1 MAQTVTLSKHDF
13 SVLVRI
19 LNSLKDIDTSTTD
32 GQQILSDLLS
42 NIESK
47 TRTPNAIRV
56 TGSGTIPG
64 TPHSVSI
71 ANVGAANGAA
81 LGVALNKGETIT
93 FDAGDVNNT
102 LAASSIT
109 YDATGTEFL
118 IIYIS

>member
-1 MAQTVTLSKHDF
+1 MAQTVTLSPHDH

-47 TRTPNAIRV
+47 TRTPSAIRV
-56 TGSGTIPG
+56 TNSGTVPG
-64 TPHSVSI
+64 TPYSVSI
-71 ANVGAANGAA
+71 ANVGAADGVA
-81 LGVALNKGETIT
+81 LGVALKKGETIT
-93 FDAGDVNNT
+93 FDAGDINNT
-102 LAASSIT
+102 LASSSVT
-109 YDATGTEFL
+109 YNATGTEFL